1 LFNGLKTRRP
11 EPLDERD
18 KTNFSISA
26 VPARERF
33 SKMLSRVLSLHWR
46 CIQLQHIL
54 RIVPATAQRSAVQAH
69 PKWSGQSVINNYSD
83 RRHKSLEGSRTLSK
97 LLRLS
102 DARKKFRARARP
114 VPTRLHCKLL
124 KICAHPTYRLAHQQ
138 RDHCRKIKKARN
150 LANSGPLG

>member
-114 VPTRLHCKLL
+114 VPTRLVKDLCSSNISSGTPAARSLPKN
-124 KICAHPTYRLAHQQ
+124 KKGPESCEFRASWV
-138 RDHCRKIKKARN
+138 RDF
-150 LANSGPLG
+150 